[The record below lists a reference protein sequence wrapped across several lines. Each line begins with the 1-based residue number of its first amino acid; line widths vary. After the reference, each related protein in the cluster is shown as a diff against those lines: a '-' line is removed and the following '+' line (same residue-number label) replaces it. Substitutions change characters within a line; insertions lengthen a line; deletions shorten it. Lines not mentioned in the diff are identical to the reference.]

1 MNPVRFKSG
10 LNVDVLNTS
19 HLFMLSDNDQILID
33 NRAAA
38 QVAQVI
44 DGHRDTADVVAAAAQ
59 SVEPAIAFAALRSML
74 EKGYLKKMCLS
85 EGLSVLI
92 WRAEDWIHLARSMGW
107 HLVKCG
113 CCR

>member
-59 SVEPAIAFAALRSML
+59 SVEPAIAFAALRSM
-74 EKGYLKKMCLS
+74 
-85 EGLSVLI
+85 
-92 WRAEDWIHLARSMGW
+92 
-107 HLVKCG
+107 
-113 CCR
+113 